1 MRNHPRAM
9 SKFLGAAVLA
19 TLLSACG
26 SGGGDSNDDGGSTP
40 DVVPSNVVRVECA
53 VFESGST
60 NVPVAGADIN
70 YQAGVK
76 SYSTTSSASGS
87 CRLDLLVADVVGISS
102 PRGTVSKAGYEPQT
116 LLISA
121 CPSLQGGTTCIVPVP
136 MVRVASNISIPVG
149 GDTVWHLGDEQFAG
163 GANDLFQKSTD
174 TTTLLGTDPSD
185 DKPYLE
191 FSIPDWAAKVQAG
204 GYTKATVT
212 LDIKGMQTT
221 ICPNDAVALSGA
233 AGTPTQPGTNSPVDG
248 SWARGSFEFAVAD
261 VGALSTNA
269 RIIVTTGKCDVTN
282 DFDDFEINRLR
293 VEFSK

>member
-53 VFESGST
+53 VFESGSA

-102 PRGTVSKAGYEPQT
+102 PRGTVSTRGRAG
-116 LLISA
+116 
-121 CPSLQGGTTCIVPVP
+121 
-136 MVRVASNISIPVG
+136 
-149 GDTVWHLGDEQFAG
+149 
-163 GANDLFQKSTD
+163 
-174 TTTLLGTDPSD
+174 
-185 DKPYLE
+185 
-191 FSIPDWAAKVQAG
+191 
-204 GYTKATVT
+204 
-212 LDIKGMQTT
+212 
-221 ICPNDAVALSGA
+221 
-233 AGTPTQPGTNSPVDG
+233 
-248 SWARGSFEFAVAD
+248 
-261 VGALSTNA
+261 
-269 RIIVTTGKCDVTN
+269 
-282 DFDDFEINRLR
+282 
-293 VEFSK
+293 